1 MFNFHHWQLLPTFLL
16 SLSLIPLATLPARAQ
31 SSFSDVQG
39 HWAQS
44 CIETLQTRRII
55 NGYQDGT
62 FRPNAPVTRAEFATM
77 LDVAFPNAVEGR
89 DAVIFTD
96 VSNSYWATP
105 AIRSAY
111 QRGFLSG
118 YPGNRFN
125 PTENILRVQAWV
137 SLVSGLNYAPQGD
150 PRQLL
155 SEMFDDAGQIP
166 SYARNA
172 IAAAT
177 EKRLIVNYPNLR
189 RLDSDRTA
197 TRADVSAFLCQALM
211 GRTSPLSS
219 DYVAFAPIPIPN
231 SEIRGVWLT
240 NIDSDVLFSKRNLE
254 QGMKRLADLNFN
266 TVYPTVWNWG
276 YTLYPSQVAQRVTGK
291 SMQLVTPLDRN
302 HDPNLGE
309 GRDMLKEAI
318 AAGKTH
324 GLRVIPWFEFGFMAP
339 ADSELARRHP
349 HWLTERSDG
358 TEVKM
363 EGEHPRVWLN
373 PFHPE
378 VQQFILDLLL
388 EIVTNY
394 EVDGIQLDDHL
405 GLPSEYGYDDYTV
418 SLYKQEHNGNAP
430 PLDPKDPDWLRW
442 RADKITAFKERMFRE
457 IKARNPK
464 AIVSLSPNPQEF
476 SYQYYLADWETW
488 ERRGLVE
495 EIVLQLYR
503 NDINVFI
510 EELDRPEVQAA
521 RRNIPVGIGILSG
534 LRGRPIPM
542 SQIQEQVEVVR
553 EKGFAGVSFFFYES
567 MWSWSDETPTQRER
581 GFGELFP
588 NQADRPS
595 VIDNENWQSNP

>member
-1 MFNFHHWQLLPTFLL
+1 MFNFQNWQFLRVFLL
-16 SLSLIPLATLPARAQ
+16 SLSLIPLATVPTRAQ
-31 SSFSDVQG
+31 SSFTDVQG

-77 LDVAFPNAVEGR
+77 LDVAFPNATAGR
-89 DAVIFTD
+89 DAVTFTD
-96 VSNSYWATP
+96 VPSSYWATS

-125 PTENILRVQAWV
+125 PTENIRRVQAWV
-137 SLVSGLNYAPQGD
+137 SLVSGLNYAPQGE
-150 PRQLL
+150 PQQLL
-155 SEMFDDAGQIP
+155 SQMFDDAGQIP
-166 SYARNA
+166 SYARDA

-189 RLDSDRTA
+189 RLDSDRPA

-211 GRTSPLSS
+211 GRSSPLPSE
-219 DYVAFAPIPIPN
+219 YVALAPIPIPN

-240 NIDSDVLFSKRNLE
+240 NIDSDVLFSKGNLE
-254 QGMKRLADLNFN
+254 WGMKRLADLNFN

-291 SMQLVTPLDRN
+291 SMQLVTPIDRN
-302 HDPNLGE
+302 HDPNLGQ

-318 AAGKTH
+318 AEGKKH

-349 HWLTERSDG
+349 HWITERSDG

-418 SLYKQEHNGNAP
+418 NLYKQEHDGNSP
-430 PLDPKDPDWLRW
+430 PTDPKDPDWLRW

-476 SYQYYLADWETW
+476 SYQYYLADWATW
-488 ERRGLVE
+488 EQKGLVE

-510 EELDRPEVQAA
+510 EELERPEVQAA

-567 MWSWSDETPTQRER
+567 MWNWSDETPAQRER

-588 NQADRPS
+588 NRADRPS
-595 VIDNENWQSNP
+595 VIDNENWQPNP